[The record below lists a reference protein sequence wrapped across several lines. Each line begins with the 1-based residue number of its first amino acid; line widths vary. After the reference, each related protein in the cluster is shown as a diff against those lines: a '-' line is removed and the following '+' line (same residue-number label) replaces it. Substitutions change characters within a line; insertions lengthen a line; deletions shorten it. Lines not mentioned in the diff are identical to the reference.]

1 MLILPFATVY
11 SSGWRPDG
19 SFVHLKPSSSGSHC
33 LIQSKPVVNSAET
46 NPATLPLLET
56 HYKHKKA
63 VGGTGDEAPIF
74 TLPASNRAL
83 CDVLDEYSQSSS
95 LCQLNDSTK
104 QTVTNAFTLLT
115 SLYGGDEIDDN
126 RRLEALTSW
135 LKAIVSDDT
144 MTDISAAESAGK
156 THAAIFAALA
166 GGDTA
171 LASSIALETGNYRL
185 SLLLANSGTQSR
197 PFFDQQ
203 LKMWNESGAQA
214 LVDSDLLRI
223 FSLASGSA
231 DVEKKMFNTNAASYN
246 IDWRRRFGMYLWS
259 SPQGNNAKVSDAVE
273 KYNADI
279 LAKLA
284 PAAKPLYSSAGDSQ
298 CVLYQIL
305 NHYISN
311 GTPISSILSPISHTP
326 YRHDFSAS
334 FHIGAALSALSPT
347 NLSPGEE
354 GLIVDAIASQL
365 IAEGS
370 WEWAVYVTLCLLDR
384 ENASESMIV
393 ARQVRA
399 KAIVSRFYNPSNDQ
413 SAKNYREFLQS
424 VGVPSAWFFESAAY
438 RAQNNGHLFEMVENL
453 KMVSLKDCLVGVE
466 SFLIPNMILEGK
478 EACGKLKAFLE
489 AMSLMASE
497 EYSSYW
503 NKPFGCGSIL
513 KFLVLAEK
521 VDQLSKVSMDEIS
534 MHMDVIDGLLQN
546 VTDLESTLE
555 STLTN
560 TGNDENLH
568 RLAAKIPYE
577 ISLAPA
583 GVVQAEVV
591 AKVYLLRMQLV
602 AIKNGQPLKGLT
614 PQSSSQYGMSSGF
627 FQAES
632 ILRELASTVST

>member
-1 MLILPFATVY
+1 LV
-11 SSGWRPDG
+11 
-19 SFVHLKPSSSGSHC
+19 
-33 LIQSKPVVNSAET
+33 QSKAVVNSAET
-46 NPATLPLLET
+46 NPQPLLET

-74 TLPASNRAL
+74 TLPVSNKAL
-83 CDVLDEYSQSSS
+83 CNLLDDYAQSSS

-135 LKAIVSDDT
+135 LKAVVSDDT

-185 SLLLANSGTQSR
+185 SLLLANSGTQSQ
-197 PFFDQQ
+197 PFYDQQ

-259 SPQGNNAKVSDAVE
+259 SPQGNTAKVADAVE
-273 KYNADI
+273 NYNADI

-284 PAAKPLYSSAGDSQ
+284 PAAKPLHSSAGDSSQ

-334 FHIGAALSALSPT
+334 FHIGATLSALSTT

-354 GLIVDAIASQL
+354 GLIVDAISSQL

-370 WEWAVYVTLCLLDR
+370 WEWAVYVSLCLLDQ

-399 KAIVSRFYNPSNDQ
+399 KAIVSRFYNPSNDS
-413 SAKNYREFLQS
+413 SAKNSREFLQS
-424 VGVPSAWFFESAAY
+424 IGVPSAWFFESAAY
-438 RAQNNGHLFEMVENL
+438 RAQNSGHLFEMVENL

-521 VDQLSKVSMDEIS
+521 VDQLSKVSIDEIS

-546 VTDLESTLE
+546 VTDLESTL
-555 STLTN
+555 TN
-560 TGNDENLH
+560 KANDENIH

-577 ISLAPA
+577 ISLAPS
-583 GVVQAEVV
+583 GIVQAELV

-602 AIKNGQPLKGLT
+602 AIKNGQPLKGLA
-614 PQSSSQYGMSSGF
+614 PQSSSQYDMSSGF
-627 FQAES
+627 FAES
-632 ILRELASTVST
+632 ILRELASTVSA